1 MGGRGQFFGLHLF
14 IHKAQ
19 CVLMSYKSFDFV
31 FFVSKIL
38 PLLVPQS
45 LFLFLITVLVV
56 IVCELF

>member
-1 MGGRGQFFGLHLF
+1 
-14 IHKAQ
+14 
-19 CVLMSYKSFDFV
+19 MSYKSFDFV